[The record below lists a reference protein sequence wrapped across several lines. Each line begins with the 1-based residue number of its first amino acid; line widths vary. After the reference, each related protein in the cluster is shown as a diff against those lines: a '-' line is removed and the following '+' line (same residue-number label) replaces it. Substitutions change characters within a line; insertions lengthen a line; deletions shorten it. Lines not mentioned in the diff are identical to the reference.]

1 VKSKNNFLSCRN
13 NWDSN
18 KQGEEE
24 QLDIVFVHVREGA
37 AKQTNLQGLSEQSQT
52 YYHFSTK
59 QGSHNVLPSNQ
70 LFDI

>member
-1 VKSKNNFLSCRN
+1 MFPKMVVPQIIHFNRVFHYKPNFGVPLFLETP

-37 AKQTNLQGLSEQSQT
+37 AKQTNLQGLSE
-52 YYHFSTK
+52 
-59 QGSHNVLPSNQ
+59 L
-70 LFDI
+70 